1 MSTEAPSLAAPEALA
16 ELTDEALLDQLVHLC
31 GHINAADF
39 RLCTLIQELDVRNC
53 WDRFGCSAVQWLNH
67 RCGIAPAAARERVR
81 TAKALAK
88 LPLVTEAFQA
98 GELSYSKVRA
108 ITRVARPDNEA
119 SLLNVA
125 RYTTAGQ
132 SERIFRKYRKV
143 EDSLEAKRSHDARKV
158 TCSPDEDGCWVI
170 RAKLLP
176 DQGALVAKA
185 IQLACNV
192 IDPDVED
199 SADGRRA
206 DALTYLAEHFLGSPE
221 APPAKADDHHQVV
234 VHVSAETLSEHVPEK
249 AEPEGAMSGAEI
261 EDGGAISAQAA
272 RRISCDSG
280 IVPLVESGGEPLA
293 LGRKRRLI
301 SPALRRALKS
311 RDGGC
316 QYPGCTHTHW
326 VDAHHI
332 KHWADGGETK
342 LDNLVLLCRR
352 HHRWI
357 HEGGASLN
365 VEDGKLVF
373 RNAHGVKIDRCATR
387 FKGRFRGNVVELA
400 KRHGELGLEI
410 DQRTAAGKWDGEP
423 LDYEHIF
430 FVLFQHHKW
439 PGQSAA

>member
-1 MSTEAPSLAAPEALA
+1 MSSPSIIALDCLS
-16 ELTDEALLDQLVHLC
+16 ELSDESLMDEVVHLC
-31 GHINAADF
+31 GHMNAADY
-39 RLCTLIQELDVRNC
+39 RLCVLIQELTDRNC
-53 WDRFGCSAVQWLNH
+53 WNRYGCSAVQWLNY
-67 RCGIAPAAARERVR
+67 RCGISAGAARERIRV
-81 TAKALAK
+81 AKALAD
-88 LPLVTEAFQA
+88 LPLLTEAFRA

-108 ITRVARPDNEA
+108 VTRVARHDNEA
-119 SLLNVA
+119 SLVNIA

-132 SERIFRKYRKV
+132 SERIFRKYRKI
-143 EDSLEAKRSHDARKV
+143 EDSMEAKRSFDSRKV
-158 TCSPDEDGCWVI
+158 SCSRDEDGCWVI
-170 RAKLLP
+170 RARLLP

-185 IQLACNV
+185 IQLVCNK
-192 IDPDVED
+192 IDPDVEE

-234 VHVSAETLSEHVPEK
+234 VHVSAETLSERLDVPE
-249 AEPEGAMSGAEI
+249 PDGGMSGAEI

-280 IVPLVESGGEPLA
+280 VIPLVESKGEPLA
-293 LGRKRRLI
+293 LGRKRRLV

-332 KHWADGGETK
+332 QHWADGGETK

-352 HHRWI
+352 HHRLI
-357 HEGGASLN
+357 HEGGATLTHEN
-365 VEDGKLVF
+365 GELVF
-373 RNAHGVKIDRCATR
+373 RNAHGVLLERCAAR
-387 FKGRFRGNVVELA
+387 FEGRFRGNVVELSRQHEA
-400 KRHGELGLEI
+400 MGLSI
-410 DQRTAAGKWDGEP
+410 DKRTAAGRWDGEP

-430 FVLFQHHKW
+430 FVLFQHHGRPK
-439 PGQSAA
+439 AA